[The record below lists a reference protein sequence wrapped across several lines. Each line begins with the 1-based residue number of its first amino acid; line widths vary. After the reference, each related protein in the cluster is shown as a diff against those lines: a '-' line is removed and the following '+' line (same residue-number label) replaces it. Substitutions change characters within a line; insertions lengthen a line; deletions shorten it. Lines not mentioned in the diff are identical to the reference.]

1 MSVTFQLLAQFPG
14 AAGTSGST
22 AIYKD
27 SSVFIDWASHA
38 KIIRGYQNISNPSAG
53 YATVGDS
60 ISVTQ
65 KAGLNGV
72 VSLGDGGIAIL
83 TFSNPIVNGTGF
95 DFAVFENSFN
105 DFFLELAFVEAS
117 SDGVHYFRFPSQSLT
132 DTSTQK
138 SSFDLLNPTQLNNL
152 AGKYRGDYGTPFD
165 LSELPD
171 TILLDK
177 NTIQFI
183 KVIDVVGALQA
194 PFYYRDSEG
203 RKINDPFPTEFPS
216 GGFDLDAVGVIHNTL
231 NTSINQYQAAQSLVM
246 VYPNPAKHTIYIKS
260 ETDIK
265 SVELYDSFLNKQ
277 AINFLENNSLNI
289 SELANGIYFI
299 KILFKENYTLKKIIK
314 E

>member
-117 SDGVHYFRFPSQSLT
+117 SDGVHY
-132 DTSTQK
+132 
-138 SSFDLLNPTQLNNL
+138 
-152 AGKYRGDYGTPFD
+152 
-165 LSELPD
+165 
-171 TILLDK
+171 
-177 NTIQFI
+177 
-183 KVIDVVGALQA
+183 
-194 PFYYRDSEG
+194 
-203 RKINDPFPTEFPS
+203 
-216 GGFDLDAVGVIHNTL
+216 
-231 NTSINQYQAAQSLVM
+231 
-246 VYPNPAKHTIYIKS
+246 
-260 ETDIK
+260 
-265 SVELYDSFLNKQ
+265 
-277 AINFLENNSLNI
+277 
-289 SELANGIYFI
+289 
-299 KILFKENYTLKKIIK
+299 
-314 E
+314 

>member
-1 MSVTFQLLAQFPG
+1 M
-14 AAGTSGST
+14 
-22 AIYKD
+22 
-27 SSVFIDWASHA
+27 
-38 KIIRGYQNISNPSAG
+38 
-53 YATVGDS
+53 
-60 ISVTQ
+60 
-65 KAGLNGV
+65 
-72 VSLGDGGIAIL
+72 
-83 TFSNPIVNGTGF
+83 
-95 DFAVFENSFN
+95 
-105 DFFLELAFVEAS
+105 
-117 SDGVHYFRFPSQSLT
+117 
-132 DTSTQK
+132 
-138 SSFDLLNPTQLNNL
+138 NPTQLNNL

-277 AINFLENNSLNI
+277 AINFLENNRLNI